1 MTVDALVY
9 AFSAAVAFYV
19 VAVLIA
25 IFKDRR

>member
-9 AFSAAVAFYV
+9 AFSAAVALYV

-25 IFKDRR
+25 LFKDR